1 MSGVLF
7 IGEAERAEIKAAVER
22 ARANPV
28 PWEVLQGIIDLDG
41 DESPLLPLE
50 KRPKNTKQVRQQ
62 YPSQH
67 LMLGTYHAAIS
78 FELQPAGLMRH
89 LSVSS
94 RLRGKVPGLEV
105 MEMLLVEFGF
115 SGWPLQRPNRVWM
128 EEFEPKHHAVNVAEL
143 VAS

>member
-7 IGEAERAEIKAAVER
+7 IGEAERAAIKAAVER

-28 PWEVLQGIIDLDG
+28 PWESLQAIALG
-41 DESPLLPLE
+41 DESPSLPLNE
-50 KRPKNTKQVRQQ
+50 RPKGTRELREK

-67 LMLGTYHAAIS
+67 LMLGTYQAAIS

-105 MEMLLVEFGF
+105 MEMLVVEFGF
-115 SGWPLQRPNRVWM
+115 SGWPLQRPSRVWM
-128 EEFEPKHHAVNVAEL
+128 EEFEPKHHAVNVVEL
-143 VAS
+143 VVS